1 MTFNKNRRQRFIS
14 EDHYQEFMAGLLYMI
29 RTSEEELK
37 HAESL
42 RPAARQSF
50 KWSIASEK
58 LELFILNYTA
68 GQSIQTS
75 SADFIGIIDAFDDFI
90 KNEIKKNGVAES
102 LEITQIEAYVYVMWL
117 LSLAKLLGHE
127 EQIPRIMGWINKN
140 AEFNRHRDGLFEYI
154 VQKLTPETGPIER
167 TLLHADVYRPLAKV
181 IVSPAEE
188 RPALVKAFLD
198 GWYKKMKDC
207 YWYGSHTDEVGH
219 SSYFGY
225 WAFEAALVTFLWD
238 VDDSSYRDH
247 LYYPKDLIDFARSR
261 TEQPSPENDLGPQR
275 VVANKPCPQSGYW
288 YTPAKQNSRVLFK
301 QGELMPDFPGSTYGA
316 TIWYW
321 DAEQD

>member
-1 MTFNKNRRQRFIS
+1 MSFSKQRRQRFIS
-14 EDHYQEFMAGLLYMI
+14 EAHYNEFTNDLAETI
-29 RTSEEELK
+29 RLRSECLINDK
-37 HAESL
+37 SL
-42 RPAARQSF
+42 SQKAIKTF
-50 KWSIASEK
+50 KWRIASSL
-58 LELFILNYTA
+58 LEVQILNYTA
-68 GQSIQTS
+68 GSPIQELVQSFTIT
-75 SADFIGIIDAFDDFI
+75 IDAFDSFI
-90 KNEIKKNGVAES
+90 SIEERKQGEALT
-102 LEITQIEAYVYVMWL
+102 LEITQLDAYVYVMWL

-188 RPALVKAFLD
+188 RPAFVKAFLD

-275 VVANKPCPQSGYW
+275 VVASQPCSQSGFW
-288 YTPAKQNSRVLFK
+288 YSPAKQNSRAQFK
-301 QGELMPDFPGSTYGA
+301 QGELMPDFPDSTYGA

-321 DAEQD
+321 DADQD

>member
-1 MTFNKNRRQRFIS
+1 MTFNKLRRQRFIS
-14 EDHYQEFMAGLLYMI
+14 EGHYHEFSDDLLDTVQRSTI
-29 RTSEEELK
+29 KLTNS
-37 HAESL
+37 SL
-42 RPAARQSF
+42 DLRARQSF
-50 KWSIASEK
+50 MWAIATSFFE
-58 LELFILNYTA
+58 ILILKYTA
-68 GQSIQTS
+68 GQPIETLDL
-75 SADFIGIIDAFDDFI
+75 DFIKTIDAFESFI
-90 KNEIKKNGVAES
+90 NEEVRKQGEALS
-102 LEITQIEAYVYVMWL
+102 LEITQLEAYVYVMWL

-207 YWYGSHTDEVGH
+207 YWYGSHTDAVGH

-275 VVANKPCPQSGYW
+275 VVANQPCSQSGFW
-288 YTPAKQNSRVLFK
+288 YSPAKQNSRALFK
-301 QGELMPDFPGSTYGA
+301 QGELMPDFPGSSYGA

-321 DAEQD
+321 DADQN